1 MHYSRSFIGTLVTK
15 TPVFLKLSFQIRSI
29 LTRAILIENQPRR
42 IFSAT
47 VQRLGCTG
55 PFQALGNSFH
65 EFQGLSKKGSSNVMA
80 EAHNGDLHCPFGLHI
95 QTWLANV
102 ELGFLH
108 AYIKILC

>member
-1 MHYSRSFIGTLVTK
+1 
-15 TPVFLKLSFQIRSI
+15 
-29 LTRAILIENQPRR
+29 
-42 IFSAT
+42 
-47 VQRLGCTG
+47 
-55 PFQALGNSFH
+55 
-65 EFQGLSKKGSSNVMA
+65 MA